1 MSFPDPRHD
10 DAASEPW
17 SPSDHETVS
26 AVLADWKENGIG
38 ASFRPGGE
46 SATLLCTVCE
56 SERPA
61 DQFEVVTQRR
71 MEGASDPD
79 DMVLLVAA
87 RCPVCHVS
95 GAVVLGFG
103 SEASDT
109 DSDIVLALS
118 DPPASQG

>member
-1 MSFPDPRHD
+1 MSSPDR
-10 DAASEPW
+10 AQPW
-17 SPSDHETVS
+17 SPSDSETVS
-26 AVLADWKENGIG
+26 AVLADWKGDG
-38 ASFRPGGE
+38 VGSSFRPGRAQA
-46 SATLLCTVCE
+46 SLRCATCD

-61 DQFEVVTQRR
+61 EEFEVIRQRR

-79 DMVLLVAA
+79 DMVLLVGA

-109 DSDIVLALS
+109 DSDIVAALP
-118 DPPASQG
+118 DPPDDGG